1 MQSSTDTGGF
11 NGYQFRRNVTV
22 GGSGVSMI
30 ASANAVANHLGPS
43 TTFDVSDA
51 TGDASADLVVSAPL
65 RDQSG
70 DYALA
75 AGALVK
81 TGPGTMAL
89 TAANT
94 YTGGT
99 NVQSGTLITA
109 TNFSN
114 GTLNVSGGTAQVAQ
128 KSINNDPA
136 GVTVVPSLSVNAG
149 TLDLTNNAA
158 VDANTSQ
165 INDIRSALASGFAS
179 GSWNGQG
186 INSSTAAAFNATN
199 PPHPRALGYADASA
213 IGATTFHGQNVSTA
227 VLIAYTLSGDA
238 NLDGT
243 VNALDFNAVAT
254 NFGDPTANLW
264 TQADFNYD
272 GQVDTLDFTAMAQ
285 NFNQTLSSAPPAPT
299 LSSLVP
305 EPGCLAFG
313 LAGLF
318 LRRRRN
324 H

>member
-1 MQSSTDTGGF
+1 
-11 NGYQFRRNVTV
+11 
-22 GGSGVSMI
+22 
-30 ASANAVANHLGPS
+30 
-43 TTFDVSDA
+43 
-51 TGDASADLVVSAPL
+51 
-65 RDQSG
+65 
-70 DYALA
+70 
-75 AGALVK
+75 
-81 TGPGTMAL
+81 MAL